1 MGPVICAWDF
11 ALNRPASSASASSSS
26 SSSSYPSYSAATPTP
41 RRDAANQT
49 AAFLLHIEVSSTL
62 NFTQVRSISS

>member
-11 ALNRPASSASASSSS
+11 ALNRPASSASASSS